1 MLEWK
6 FPDGTRWDGI
16 RGGGIGYA
24 QIALKT
30 ARAHGITGS
39 DDEIKKMLN
48 SYDGSVEAA
57 AKILKDY
64 LAEFRESIQNDK
76 LGKGFILS
84 GLYSVRKTT
93 ILEKEN
99 IVDIIVPQWLL
110 NSMCAVWNSE
120 IKVIYAKD
128 RMGDDNYSNAYR
140 HGMNSY
146 VISNYLPK
154 LVNE

>member
-1 MLEWK
+1 MNRKNFSVSKNAE
-6 FPDGTRWDGI
+6 
-16 RGGGIGYA
+16 
-24 QIALKT
+24 
-30 ARAHGITGS
+30 
-39 DDEIKKMLN
+39 N
-48 SYDGSVEAA
+48 SSFSRVHE
-57 AKILKDY
+57 
-64 LAEFRESIQNDK
+64 
-76 LGKGFILS
+76 